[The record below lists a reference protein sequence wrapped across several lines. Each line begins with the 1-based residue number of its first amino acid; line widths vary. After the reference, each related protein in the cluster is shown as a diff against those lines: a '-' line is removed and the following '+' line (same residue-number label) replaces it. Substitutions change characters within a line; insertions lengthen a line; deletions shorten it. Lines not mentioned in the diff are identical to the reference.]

1 MHSKCQLNMLNTF
14 VVVSIFCMGSNH
26 VKLETEKSP
35 KVCKLMLMN
44 SGNIIMLVEEVKFLI
59 MYKSIELKLRKLFRL
74 RSSISIIR
82 SSFGNSLS

>member
-14 VVVSIFCMGSNH
+14 VVVGMGSNH

-59 MYKSIELKLRKLFRL
+59 MSKSIELKLRKLFRL
-74 RSSISIIR
+74 RS
-82 SSFGNSLS
+82 